1 MEVRPH
7 RTINRK
13 KTKKITLG
21 NVIVGGDSPITVQSM
36 TNTLTTDIKGTI
48 KQILELENA
57 GADIIRVSCPDQE
70 STTSLKEII
79 KEATVPIVADIHFH
93 HKRAIEAAKNGA
105 SCLRI
110 NPGNIGSPERVV
122 EIIKAAKIILDRII

>member
-36 TNTLTTDIKGTI
+36 TNTP
-48 KQILELENA
+48 
-57 GADIIRVSCPDQE
+57 SPD
-70 STTSLKEII
+70 TSLV
-79 KEATVPIVADIHFH
+79 TLADSDFRPFLSI
-93 HKRAIEAAKNGA
+93 
-105 SCLRI
+105 S
-110 NPGNIGSPERVV
+110 SM
-122 EIIKAAKIILDRII
+122 